1 LEASQAKR
9 RDNADDGES
18 AAAATNEPS
27 RLSTRTL
34 ERGLSILDCFDL
46 DHPYWTLSDVCKQT
60 GLAKATAFRLL
71 KTLENFR
78 YVTFGPAANRYCL
91 GPSMAK
97 SAYLM
102 LSHSELVRVAHPVLE
117 ALSEATTE
125 TAVVTAWLEQQALVL
140 DVVLTPRPF
149 RPYVRPG
156 HIFRGPQNANVQ
168 VFLAYLPSDEVRAF
182 ITRAEKSS
190 SSPEGGNLQKF
201 EERLSDV
208 RIRGLAYDLE
218 EQTEGISAAAAPV
231 FDASAQVRASL
242 GVIAPAERFSAA
254 DIVNYDVHLK
264 RAASILS
271 RELGYQ
277 GSQNGPTP

>member
-1 LEASQAKR
+1 
-9 RDNADDGES
+9 
-18 AAAATNEPS
+18 
-27 RLSTRTL
+27 
-34 ERGLSILDCFDL
+34 
-46 DHPYWTLSDVCKQT
+46 
-60 GLAKATAFRLL
+60 
-71 KTLENFR
+71 
-78 YVTFGPAANRYCL
+78 
-91 GPSMAK
+91 
-97 SAYLM
+97 
-102 LSHSELVRVAHPVLE
+102 VLE

-277 GSQNGPTP
+277 GSHNGPTP